1 MRSRCLCRCHEG
13 SVTDKRYRADGVDVR
28 DPIEA
33 VVACVLCV
41 NAHCPALSD
50 VPEPRA
56 VVPRPASICWDGD
69 DDQC

>member
-1 MRSRCLCRCHEG
+1 MRVRCLCRCHEG

-33 VVACVLCV
+33 VVACDACR
-41 NAHCPALSD
+41 NAHCPALLA
-50 VPEPRA
+50 PEPEPPA
-56 VVPRPASICWDGD
+56 PRPVTPGWTPA

>member
-1 MRSRCLCRCHEG
+1 MADRCLCRCHEG

-33 VVACVLCV
+33 VVACVRCV
-41 NAHCPALSD
+41 NAHCPALLD
-50 VPEPRA
+50 QPPEPRQRPTL
-56 VVPRPASICWDGD
+56 VPWSEI